1 MVRPNQYHTAVE
13 PKLEAIKSLR
23 KQGLPLT
30 KIAQKLDLKL
40 GQLTYYRKNFSDL
53 DDALNTLPD
62 EVKQTERSAY
72 FNRQKNYN
80 SLRSFIRTQS
90 TPKEREEYFRLI
102 LEKADQ
108 TEVKRYQEM
117 ISDFYKHTKPKIE
130 K

>member
-1 MVRPNQYHTAVE
+1 MARPNQYYTVVE
-13 PKLEAIKSLR
+13 PKLEDIKALR
-23 KQGLPLT
+23 KQGLSLE

-40 GQLTYYRKNFSDL
+40 GHLTYYRKSFPDL
-53 DDALNTLPD
+53 DEVLNTPRD

-90 TPKEREEYFRLI
+90 TPEEREEYFHLI

-108 TEVKRYQEM
+108 TEIEIYEM
-117 ISDFYKHTKPKIE
+117 MIAAINNHKKINS
-130 K
+130 

>member
-1 MVRPNQYHTAVE
+1 MGRPNQYYTVVE
-13 PKLEAIKSLR
+13 PKLEDIKALR
-23 KQGLPLT
+23 KQGLSLE

-40 GQLTYYRKNFSDL
+40 GHLTYYRKSFPDL
-53 DDALNTLPD
+53 DEVLNTPRD

-90 TPKEREEYFRLI
+90 TPEEREEYFHLI

-108 TEVKRYQEM
+108 TEIEFYEM
-117 ISDFYKHTKPKIE
+117 MIAAINNHKKINS
-130 K
+130 

>member
-1 MVRPNQYHTAVE
+1 MARPNQYHAVVE
-13 PKLEAIKSLR
+13 PKLEDIRALR
-23 KQGLPLT
+23 KQGQSLE

-40 GQLTYYRKNFSDL
+40 GHLTYYRKSFPDL
-53 DDALNTLPD
+53 DEALNTPRD

-90 TPKEREEYFRLI
+90 TPEEREEYFRLI

-108 TEVKRYQEM
+108 TEVRRFKAM
-117 ISDFYKHTKPKIE
+117 ISDFDKQHNT
-130 K
+130 

>member
-1 MVRPNQYHTAVE
+1 MVRPNQYHIVVE

-23 KQGLPLT
+23 KQGLSLA

-40 GQLTYYRKNFSDL
+40 GHLTYYRKSFPDL
-53 DDALNTLPD
+53 DEALNTPPD

-90 TPKEREEYFRLI
+90 TPEEREEYFRLI

-108 TEVKRYQEM
+108 TEVRCFKAM
-117 ISDFYKHTKPKIE
+117 ISEFDKQHNAKN
-130 K
+130 

>member
-1 MVRPNQYHTAVE
+1 MGRPNQYYTVVE
-13 PKLEAIKSLR
+13 PKLEDIKALR
-23 KQGLPLT
+23 KQGLSLE

-40 GQLTYYRKNFSDL
+40 GHLTYYRKSFPDL
-53 DDALNTLPD
+53 DEVLNTPRD

-90 TPKEREEYFRLI
+90 TPEEREEYFHII

-108 TEVKRYQEM
+108 TEIEIYEM
-117 ISDFYKHTKPKIE
+117 MIAAINNHKKINS
-130 K
+130 

>member
-1 MVRPNQYHTAVE
+1 MGRPNQYYTVVE
-13 PKLEAIKSLR
+13 PKLEDIKALR
-23 KQGLPLT
+23 KQGLSLE

-40 GQLTYYRKNFSDL
+40 GHLTYYRKSFPDL
-53 DDALNTLPD
+53 DEVLNTPRD

-90 TPKEREEYFRLI
+90 TPEEREEYFHLI

-108 TEVKRYQEM
+108 TEIEIYEM
-117 ISDFYKHTKPKIE
+117 MIAAINNHKKINS
-130 K
+130 

>member
-1 MVRPNQYHTAVE
+1 MGRPNQYHAVVE
-13 PKLEAIKSLR
+13 PKLEDIKALR
-23 KQGLPLT
+23 KQGLSLE

-40 GQLTYYRKNFSDL
+40 GHLTYYRKSFPDL
-53 DDALNTLPD
+53 DEVLNTPRD

-90 TPKEREEYFRLI
+90 TPEEREEYFHLI

-108 TEVKRYQEM
+108 TEIEIYEM
-117 ISDFYKHTKPKIE
+117 MIAAINNHKKINS
-130 K
+130 

>member
-1 MVRPNQYHTAVE
+1 MGRPNQYYTVVE
-13 PKLEAIKSLR
+13 PKLEDIKALL
-23 KQGLPLT
+23 KQGLSLE

-40 GQLTYYRKNFSDL
+40 GHLTYYRKSFPDL
-53 DDALNTLPD
+53 DEVLNTPRD

-90 TPKEREEYFRLI
+90 TPEEREEYFHLI

-108 TEVKRYQEM
+108 TEIEIYEM
-117 ISDFYKHTKPKIE
+117 MIAAINNHKKINS
-130 K
+130 

>member
-1 MVRPNQYHTAVE
+1 MDRPNQYYTVVE
-13 PKLEAIKSLR
+13 PKLEDIKALR
-23 KQGLPLT
+23 KQGLSLE

-40 GQLTYYRKNFSDL
+40 GHLTYYRKSFPDL
-53 DDALNTLPD
+53 DEVLNTPRD

-90 TPKEREEYFRLI
+90 TPEEREEYFHLI

-108 TEVKRYQEM
+108 TEIEIYEM
-117 ISDFYKHTKPKIE
+117 MIAAINNHKKINS
-130 K
+130 

>member
-1 MVRPNQYHTAVE
+1 MARPNQYHAVVE
-13 PKLEAIKSLR
+13 PKLEYIRALR
-23 KQGLPLT
+23 KQGQSLE

-40 GQLTYYRKNFSDL
+40 GHLTYYRKSFPDL
-53 DDALNTLPD
+53 DEALNTPRD

-90 TPKEREEYFRLI
+90 TPEEREEYFRLI

-108 TEVKRYQEM
+108 TEVRRFKAM
-117 ISDFYKHTKPKIE
+117 ISDFDKQHNT
-130 K
+130 

>member
-1 MVRPNQYHTAVE
+1 MARPNQYHAVVE
-13 PKLEAIKSLR
+13 PKLEDIKALR
-23 KQGLPLT
+23 KQGLSLE

-40 GQLTYYRKNFSDL
+40 RQLTYYRKSFPDL
-53 DDALNTLPD
+53 DEALNTPSD

-90 TPKEREEYFRLI
+90 TPEEREEYFRLI

-108 TEVKRYQEM
+108 SEVRRFKAM
-117 ISDFYKHTKPKIE
+117 ISDFDKQHNAKIE
-130 K
+130 S